1 MSSVNKRCAA
11 PAAHRAP
18 RKRPSHRRSR
28 WPGAR
33 VFWAFQRGA
42 DFSASPTYP
51 EFSAPHRF
59 TFPACPDFSVSPA
72 CPEFSVSPARS
83 KSSAPPR
90 FVFPACLEFSVFPD
104 YLESSSPHRAPRKH
118 PFRLRSRW
126 PGARVFWAFQRSAGF
141 YASPTYLEFL
151 AQHRFTFP
159 ACPDSS
165 VSPACQELSVFPDY
179 PESSSPDQAPRKRP
193 FRRRSRR
200 PGARVFWAFQRSAG
214 FSVFPPCPELSALPA
229 HPEFPAFPA
238 HPDFSALAAPP
249 VLGASDALLRRAIAC
264 GERSGR
270 DQPFGAHAS

>member
-42 DFSASPTYP
+42 DFSASPTYL

-118 PFRLRSRW
+118 PFRRRSRW
-126 PGARVFWAFQRSAGF
+126 
-141 YASPTYLEFL
+141 
-151 AQHRFTFP
+151 
-159 ACPDSS
+159 
-165 VSPACQELSVFPDY
+165 
-179 PESSSPDQAPRKRP
+179 
-193 FRRRSRR
+193 

-214 FSVFPPCPELSALPA
+214 FSVFPPCPESSALPA
-229 HPEFPAFPA
+229 PPEFPAFPA
-238 HPDFSALAAPP
+238 PPDFSALAAPLAP
-249 VLGASDALLRRAIAC
+249 DASGALLRRAIAC
-264 GERSGR
+264 GEHSGR